1 MRKKLRK
8 YDLLFI
14 SVLNKIYKISLIFMF
29 FVIILMFLTLLMIMS
44 FIYFSG
50 IEYNLLVK
58 ETMNYKSKFKPEKE
72 YKSRREK

>member
-1 MRKKLRK
+1 
-8 YDLLFI
+8 
-14 SVLNKIYKISLIFMF
+14 MF
-29 FVIILMFLTLLMIMS
+29 FCNNSNILTLLMIMS